1 MLEEFPVLIVGG
13 GPCGLAASL
22 TLSRLGVDHLLV
34 ERHAE
39 PLHHPKAVGLM
50 QRTAELLRAWG
61 AEDEMRARGVPGE
74 FCGQMVWTTTLN
86 GEELGRTSTPDPDE
100 DVSDP
105 PSPTSSLRC
114 PQHITEAVL
123 RTRAAQHEPAEI
135 RYEYDVAELSQD
147 DSGVTAT
154 LTDRA
159 TGEQSSVR
167 AGWVIAADG
176 NDSRIRNALGIGRSG
191 QGDMG
196 HFVNVFFTA
205 PLGPLVAERP
215 GWSYAVMTPE
225 IAGALVT
232 IDGGDEWIM
241 HRNLYEGERVED
253 FTPERCVETVR
264 QAAGLPDLEVNV
276 LSVGSWI
283 MGAELSNSFR
293 DGRIVL
299 TGDAAH
305 RTTPD
310 GGVGMNTGIASA
322 HNAAWKVGAV
332 AAGWAGEALLDTYE
346 QERRAVAQRNVDY
359 SAQRGEG
366 LIKMAEAVRAG
377 ELDTVREVI
386 AARGAMSSRQGMDLG
401 YTYES
406 AAIVADGTEPPVVE
420 NPVRDYVQSA
430 RPGARAPHLWLEDGR
445 STLDLFGEGMV
456 LISGADGEAW
466 TRAAD
471 EVAGTTP
478 ISVHA
483 LPDGERPAA
492 LYGIEPDG
500 AVLVRPDGFVA
511 WRARSAPTD
520 PAAALGEALA
530 TALGR

>member
-1 MLEEFPVLIVGG
+1 MPDEVPVLIVGG

-61 AEDEMRARGVPGE
+61 AEGEIRARGVPRD
-74 FCGQMVWTTTLN
+74 FCGQMVWTTTLS
-86 GEELGRTSTPDPDE
+86 GEELGRTLTPDPD
-100 DVSDP
+100 DGVPDP
-105 PSPTSSLRC
+105 PSPTSALRC

-123 RTRAAQHEPAEI
+123 RARAADHTEAEI

-147 DSGVTAT
+147 DSGVTAS

-159 TGEQSSVR
+159 TGERSTVR

-176 NDSRIRNALGIGRSG
+176 NESRIRNALGIGRSG

-196 HFVNVFFTA
+196 HFVNIFFRAQLT
-205 PLGPLVAERP
+205 PLVAERP
-215 GWSYAVMTPE
+215 AWSYTVMTPE
-225 IAGALVT
+225 IAGAFVT
-232 IDGGDEWIM
+232 IDGGTEWIM
-241 HRNLYEGERVED
+241 HRNLGQGERVED
-253 FTPERCVETVR
+253 FTPERCVEAVR
-264 QAAGLPDLEVNV
+264 LGAGLPDLEVDV

-283 MGAELSNSFR
+283 MGAELSTSFR
-293 DGRIVL
+293 DGRILL

-332 AAGWAGEALLDTYE
+332 AAGWAGEPLLDTYE

-359 SAQRGEG
+359 SAQRGES
-366 LIKMAEAVRAG
+366 LVKMAEAIRAG
-377 ELDTVREVI
+377 DLDTVREVI
-386 AARGAMSSRQGMDLG
+386 AARGAVTGSRQGMDLG

-406 AAIVADGTEPPVVE
+406 AAIVPDGTEPPAVE
-420 NPVRDYVQSA
+420 NPMRDYVQNA
-430 RPGARAPHLWLEDGR
+430 RPGARAPHLWLGDGR
-445 STLDLFGEGMV
+445 STLDLFGAGMV
-456 LISGADGEAW
+456 VLTGAAGEVWAH
-466 TRAAD
+466 AAED
-471 EVAGTTP
+471 AAGDAPVT
-478 ISVHA
+478 VHA
-483 LPDGERPAA
+483 LPDGG

-500 AVLVRPDGFVA
+500 AVCVRPDGFVA
-511 WRARSAPTD
+511 WRSSSAPAD
-520 PAAALGEALA
+520 PAAALRDALA